1 MKKTFVCLLVIALF
15 ATIFGAAG
23 AENSDGKITVWAWD
37 PSFNI
42 AIMKEAASRYEAI
55 NPDIKIDIVEMAKAD
70 VEQKLNT
77 ILAAKTTEG
86 LPEIVLIEDYN
97 AQKYLQYYPGSFADL
112 TTKFNY
118 DDFAAYKVGVMTLD
132 GKVYGVP
139 FDSGVVGFFYRS
151 DILAEAGFKAED
163 LKNITWDQ
171 FIEIGKTVK
180 EKTGKYMLG
189 FQNTDGGI
197 MRIMMQ
203 SAGKW
208 YFDEEGKPA
217 LIGNQ
222 ALVEAFEL
230 YKKIVDSGIAKPTN
244 NWNEWVGTI
253 NTGESASV
261 TSGVWIVG
269 SIKAAKDQS
278 GLWDVAPVP
287 RLSTVDSKN
296 ASNLGGSSW
305 YILDKSA
312 DKDAAIDFMQKIYAG
327 DKDFYQTILINNGA
341 VGTYLPAATG
351 EAYSTPDEFF
361 GGRAIYEDLSAWMK
375 EIPPVDYGI
384 YTYEADAAI
393 MAQMEAVCA
402 GTMTIDD
409 AIKAAEAQLENQIQ

>member
-1 MKKTFVCLLVIALF
+1 MKKSIVCLLVIALF
-15 ATIFGAAG
+15 VTIFGAAG
-23 AENSDGKITVWAWD
+23 AEDSDGKITVWAWD

-42 AIMKEAASRYEAI
+42 AIMKEAAARYEAI

-77 ILAAKTTEG
+77 VLAAKTTEG

-118 DDFAAYKVGVMTLD
+118 NDFAAYKVGVMTLD

-151 DILAEAGFKAED
+151 DILSEAGFKAED

>member
-1 MKKTFVCLLVIALF
+1 
-15 ATIFGAAG
+15 
-23 AENSDGKITVWAWD
+23 
-37 PSFNI
+37 
-42 AIMKEAASRYEAI
+42 MKEAAARYEAI
-55 NPDIKIDIVEMAKAD
+55 NPDVKIDIVEMAKAD

-151 DILAEAGFKAED
+151 DILAESGFKAED
-163 LKNITWDQ
+163 LKNITWDR

-305 YILDKSA
+305 YILDNQPIKMPQLISCRRFMP
-312 DKDAAIDFMQKIYAG
+312 AIRTFIRR
-327 DKDFYQTILINNGA
+327 F
-341 VGTYLPAATG
+341 
-351 EAYSTPDEFF
+351 
-361 GGRAIYEDLSAWMK
+361 
-375 EIPPVDYGI
+375 
-384 YTYEADAAI
+384 
-393 MAQMEAVCA
+393 
-402 GTMTIDD
+402 
-409 AIKAAEAQLENQIQ
+409 